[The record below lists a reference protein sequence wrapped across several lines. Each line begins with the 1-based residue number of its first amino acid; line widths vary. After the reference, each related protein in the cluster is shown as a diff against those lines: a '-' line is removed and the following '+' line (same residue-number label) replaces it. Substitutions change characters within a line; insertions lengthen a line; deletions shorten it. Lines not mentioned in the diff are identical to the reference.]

1 LDFPGDLLGRILPEG
16 ETLES
21 PLALPEPPKS
31 CSDPADIKRAVDLLK
46 TAQRPLLIVGK
57 GAAYAHAEDVVN
69 EFVKQTNIPI
79 LASPMGKGVVD
90 DNDPHSVGPARSLA
104 LEKADVIQLV
114 GARLNWILHFGRPPR
129 FDPNVK
135 IIQVSKL
142 RFIQYSLAKVN
153 VLIPLCFKDRHCT
166 RRIAQQYSII
176 GK

>member
-1 LDFPGDLLGRILPEG
+1 MDFPGDLLGRILPEG

-57 GAAYAHAEDVVN
+57 GAAYAHAENVVN
-69 EFVKQTNIPI
+69 EFVKQTNIPV

-104 LEKADVIQLV
+104 LEKADVILLL

-142 RFIQYSLAKVN
+142 RFIQYPLAKVN
-153 VLIPLCFKDRHCT
+153 VLIPLCFKGRHCT
-166 RRIAQQYSII
+166 GRVAQ
-176 GK
+176 